1 MLLIK
6 NANIYAPAHLGKKDI
21 LVCGEKIEYMA
32 DSIDVPTVPCKV
44 IDAAGKS
51 MIPGLIDQHVHIT
64 GGGGEGS
71 FHTRAPEMQLSEMI
85 ENGLTTV
92 VGLLGTDGI
101 TRNVENVYAKAMAL
115 CEEGVSAYILTGAY
129 DYPSPTI
136 TGSIEKDLTFI
147 HNVLGLKLAISDHR
161 APNISTQD
169 LIQIASKMRVHG
181 MLSGKPGFVA
191 LHMGDAKSGLV
202 PVAEAV
208 EFTAIPIKIFRPTH
222 VNRNPRLLEQGY
234 EFLTLGGYVD
244 FTCGFEEEKSPAKCI
259 KTAME
264 RRLPLEHI
272 TISSDGHGSWS
283 TYDENG
289 NLMEM
294 GVAGMDALYQEL
306 KRMVEL
312 YEIPME
318 QALTFVTS
326 NVAEGLGLEGKKG
339 CIKTGA
345 DADLVLLDDE
355 FGIHTVVARGQVMLE
370 AGALLKKGTY
380 EK

>member
-6 NANIYAPAHLGKKDI
+6 NALVYAPEYLGKKDV

-32 DSIDVPTVPCKV
+32 DSIDVPNVPCKV
-44 IDAAGKS
+44 IDASGKKL
-51 MIPGLIDQHVHIT
+51 IPGLIDQHVHIT

-71 FHTRAPEMQLSEMI
+71 FHTRAPELQMSEMI

-101 TRNVENVYAKAMAL
+101 TRSVENVYAKAMAL
-115 CEEGVSAYILTGAY
+115 YEEGVSAYILTGAY

-161 APNISTQD
+161 APNISTQE
-169 LIQIASKMRVHG
+169 LIQVASKMRVHG

-222 VNRNPRLLEQGY
+222 VNRNQRLLEQGY

-259 KTAME
+259 RTAME

-289 NLMEM
+289 NLLEM
-294 GVAGMDALYQEL
+294 GVAGMDALHQEL
-306 KRMVEL
+306 KRMVEM
-312 YEIPME
+312 YEIPLE

-326 NVAEGLGLEGKKG
+326 NVAEGLGLEDKKG
-339 CIKTGA
+339 CIKPGA
-345 DADLVLLDDE
+345 DGDLVLLDDALS
-355 FGIHTVVARGQVMLE
+355 IDTVVARGQVMME
-370 AGALLKKGTY
+370 EGRLLKKGTY

>member
-6 NANIYAPAHLGKKDI
+6 NANVYAPEHLGKKDI

-44 IDAAGKS
+44 IDAAGKRL
-51 MIPGLIDQHVHIT
+51 IPGLIDQHVHIT

-71 FHTRAPEMQLSEMI
+71 FHTRAPEMQMSEMI

-101 TRNVENVYAKAMAL
+101 TRSVENVYAKAMAL

-222 VNRNPRLLEQGY
+222 VNRNSRLLEQGY

-259 KTAME
+259 KTAIE

-289 NLMEM
+289 TLVEM

-326 NVAEGLGLEGKKG
+326 NVAEGLGLEGRKG

-345 DADLVLLDDE
+345 DGDLVLLDDA
-355 FGIHTVVARGQVMLE
+355 FGIDTVVARGQVMME
-370 AGALLKKGTY
+370 EGKLLKKGTY

>member
-6 NANIYAPAHLGKKDI
+6 NANVYAPEFLGKKDV

-32 DSIDVPTVPCKV
+32 DSIDVPHIPCKV
-44 IDAAGKS
+44 IDANGKRLV
-51 MIPGLIDQHVHIT
+51 PGMIDQHVHIT

-71 FHTRAPEMQLSEMI
+71 FHTRAPEMQMSEMI
-85 ENGLTTV
+85 EHGLTTV

-101 TRNVENVYAKAMAL
+101 TRSVENVYAKAMGL
-115 CEEGVSAYILTGAY
+115 YEEGVSAYILTGAY

-161 APNISTQD
+161 APNVSTQE

-244 FTCGFEEEKSPAKCI
+244 FTCGFEEEKSPARCI

-289 NLMEM
+289 TLVEM
-294 GVAGMDALYQEL
+294 GVAGMDALYHEL

-312 YEIPME
+312 YEIPLE

-326 NVAEGLGLEGKKG
+326 NVAEGLGLQDKKG
-339 CIKTGA
+339 CVKIGA
-345 DADLVLLDDE
+345 DADLVLLDDT
-355 FGIHTVVARGQVMLE
+355 FVIDTVVARGQVMLE
-370 AGALLKKGTY
+370 EGKLLRKGTY